1 MRLRD
6 PVNDSVGHDN
16 TLAFILKGAPLGVN
30 SSRYQ
35 ENIGREDN
43 IVMLLENKKKLQFMY
58 IAFLNT
64 PIKKL
69 KDP

>member
-16 TLAFILKGAPLGVN
+16 TLAFILKGAPIGEN

-35 ENIGREDN
+35 ENIGREGN
-43 IVMLLENKKKLQFMY
+43 KVMLC
-58 IAFLNT
+58 
-64 PIKKL
+64 IKQKQQL
-69 KDP
+69 